1 MIMEKT
7 IRKYTGAFKKT
18 LEERRIPDAAQ
29 KAVSYKNRLTKMYA
43 SEIYKQ
49 HNIYPTMNVP
59 LIYAVI
65 AMCLE
70 LKGYGL
76 GDSEIMDFTDEVFK
90 SRKKRF
96 EVLLKIIDVLPNS
109 YRIAEKWNLSDH
121 EKRVRD
127 GSVTYDVFEVST
139 GKIEYC
145 ISECMY
151 VKMFEYYGIR
161 RLCKIF
167 CITDE
172 HAYANL
178 AKHVKFVR
186 HSDLSDGPCCHD
198 EIFDRQV
205 RLDVKGK

>member
-1 MIMEKT
+1 MVWVT
-7 IRKYTGAFKKT
+7 VRSWT
-18 LEERRIPDAAQ
+18 LQMRYSNQE
-29 KAVSYKNRLTKMYA
+29 
-43 SEIYKQ
+43 
-49 HNIYPTMNVP
+49 
-59 LIYAVI
+59 
-65 AMCLE
+65 
-70 LKGYGL
+70 
-76 GDSEIMDFTDEVFK
+76 
-90 SRKKRF
+90 KKRF

-145 ISECMY
+145 ISE
-151 VKMFEYYGIR
+151 YYGIR

-172 HAYANL
+172 HEYANL
-178 AKHVKFVR
+178 ARHVKFVR

>member
-1 MIMEKT
+1 MEKT
-7 IRKYTGAFKKT
+7 IRKYTEAFRKT
-18 LEERRIPDAAQ
+18 LKAREIPEAAQ
-29 KAVSYKNRLTKMYA
+29 KAASYKHRLTEMYA

-49 HNIYPTMNVP
+49 HNIYPSMNVP
-59 LIYAVI
+59 MIYAVI

-70 LKGYGL
+70 LKGYGMS
-76 GDSEIMDFTDEVFK
+76 DCEIMDFTDDVFK
-90 SRKKRF
+90 SRKKYF
-96 EVLLKIIDVLPNS
+96 EVLLKIINVLPNS

-127 GSVTYDVFEVST
+127 GSITYDVFEVSQ

-145 ISECMY
+145 ISKCMY

-178 AKHVKFVR
+178 QKHVKFVR
-186 HSDLSDGPCCHD
+186 HSDLSDGPCCRD
-198 EIFDRQV
+198 EIYDRQV
-205 RLDVKGK
+205 WQDGKDK